1 MFFHWCENLKTRK
14 KILIQVQEFAQK
26 REAMTQR
33 VHPTNERMSA
43 LVFMELDRQGE

>member
-33 VHPTNERMSA
+33 VDPKNEKMPA
-43 LVFMELDRQGE
+43 